1 MDRPSLKLEY
11 KKYRPKQ
18 PQNNIYKSRGLFY
31 LAPESMHTFFVTLH
45 KSAFRTRFLVN
56 VSQQSPVLD
65 PKTGSERTLRKNNPT
80 QVTKISLSGWLA
92 LAGLALAGLALAGL
106 ALAGLALA
114 GLALADLALAGWPW
128 LAGPGW
134 LALAGWPW
142 LALAGWPCP
151 PLEPNMPS

>member
-1 MDRPSLKLEY
+1 MARPSLKLEY

-92 LAGLALAGLALAGL
+92 LAGLALAG
-106 ALAGLALA
+106 
-114 GLALADLALAGWPW
+114 WPW